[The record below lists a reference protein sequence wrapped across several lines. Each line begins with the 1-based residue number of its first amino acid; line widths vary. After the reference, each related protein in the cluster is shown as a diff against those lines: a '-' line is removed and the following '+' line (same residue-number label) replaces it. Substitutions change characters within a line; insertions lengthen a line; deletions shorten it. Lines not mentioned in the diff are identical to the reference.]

1 MKTVAHWG
9 KPVALLS
16 VLLLGVGSLN
26 APASAVSKTAPSNL
40 TQDADPSSLQL
51 AQATQNLCRRVNVR
65 QGLAVRER
73 PDPNARQTGG
83 VGFNTQVTLAEGA
96 RSIPGP
102 DGRLWVEITA
112 PVRGY
117 ASSGYPNSQ
126 NNLVSC
132 SGPVGSNPPTNPPA
146 NPPAN
151 PPSTASLCRQVE
163 GRVAPQGLAI
173 RADAS
178 RTSAY
183 RGGVPAG
190 GRLTLVQ
197 GYRLIPDKTGE
208 RRNWV
213 QVTSPVAGYVSASSL
228 IMCR

>member
-102 DGRLWVEITA
+102 DGRLWVEITS
-112 PVRGY
+112 PVR
-117 ASSGYPNSQ
+117 
-126 NNLVSC
+126 
-132 SGPVGSNPPTNPPA
+132 
-146 NPPAN
+146 
-151 PPSTASLCRQVE
+151 
-163 GRVAPQGLAI
+163 
-173 RADAS
+173 
-178 RTSAY
+178 
-183 RGGVPAG
+183 
-190 GRLTLVQ
+190 
-197 GYRLIPDKTGE
+197 
-208 RRNWV
+208 
-213 QVTSPVAGYVSASSL
+213 
-228 IMCR
+228 